1 MDLGLGH
8 GDSIDL
14 NKDCDYRSHAANNN
28 LNRDLHRW
36 LGPCNPAPLAHN
48 KTGPLE
54 VSMLHGSTELVAIVG
69 SPITQVKSPEN
80 FNRWFQANRQDLA
93 MLPIDIRE
101 DSLDAFIDTLR
112 GWQNLRGV
120 VVTVPYKQVLAGRL
134 DEVSERAAALGS
146 VNVIRRQ
153 ADGRLLGDNVD
164 GEGFLNAACLNGFR
178 AEGKRALV
186 IGAGGVGSA
195 IAWSLCQAGV
205 ESLVLSDASA
215 ARCDALAAV
224 LGKAFPAVRID
235 IGYTSLHGFDLLVNA
250 TPAGMGGTGELPLD
264 APQLDSLQATTLV
277 ADVVTSPEI
286 TPLLAAARERG
297 CPIQTGT
304 QMAFAQLGNLGHF
317 MGVTPLQL

>member
-1 MDLGLGH
+1 
-8 GDSIDL
+8 
-14 NKDCDYRSHAANNN
+14 
-28 LNRDLHRW
+28 
-36 LGPCNPAPLAHN
+36 
-48 KTGPLE
+48 
-54 VSMLHGSTELVAIVG
+54 MLHGSTELVAIVG

-101 DSLDAFIDTLR
+101 DALDAFIDTLR

-134 DEVSERAAALGS
+134 DEVSERAAALGT

-164 GEGFLNAACLNGFR
+164 GEGFLNAACLNGFQ
-178 AEGKRALV
+178 ALGKRALV

-205 ESLVLSDASA
+205 ASLVLADASA
-215 ARCDALAAV
+215 ARCERLAGL
-224 LGKAFPAVRID
+224 LGKAFAEVRLE
-235 IGYTSLHGFDLLVNA
+235 IGYESLERFDLLVNA
-250 TPAGMGGTGELPLD
+250 TPAGMGGTGELPLP
-264 APQLDSLQATTLV
+264 AALLEGLRASTLV

-297 CPIQTGT
+297 CAVQTGA

>member
-1 MDLGLGH
+1 
-8 GDSIDL
+8 
-14 NKDCDYRSHAANNN
+14 
-28 LNRDLHRW
+28 
-36 LGPCNPAPLAHN
+36 
-48 KTGPLE
+48 
-54 VSMLHGSTELVAIVG
+54 MLHGSTELVAIVG

-80 FNRWFQANRQDLA
+80 FNRWFQANRLNLA

-101 DSLDAFIDTLR
+101 EALDAFLATLR

-134 DEVSERAAALGS
+134 DEVSERAGALGS

-164 GEGFLNAACLNGFR
+164 GEGFLNAACLNGFQAR
-178 AEGKRALV
+178 DKRALV

-205 ESLVLSDASA
+205 AQLVLSDASA
-215 ARCDALAAV
+215 ERCQRLAAL
-224 LGKAFPAVRID
+224 LGKAFAGVRIE
-235 IGYTSLHGFDLLVNA
+235 IGYTALDSFDLLVNA
-250 TPAGMGGTGELPLD
+250 TPAGMGGTGELPLPL
-264 APQLDSLQATTLV
+264 AQLDSLRPETLV

-297 CPIQTGT
+297 CAIQTGA

>member
-1 MDLGLGH
+1 
-8 GDSIDL
+8 
-14 NKDCDYRSHAANNN
+14 
-28 LNRDLHRW
+28 
-36 LGPCNPAPLAHN
+36 
-48 KTGPLE
+48 
-54 VSMLHGSTELVAIVG
+54 MLHGSTELVAIVG

-80 FNRWFQANRQDLA
+80 FNRWFQDNSRNLA

-101 DSLDAFIDTLR
+101 EALDAFIDTLR

-164 GEGFLNAACLNGFR
+164 GEGFLNAACLNGFQAR
-178 AEGKRALV
+178 GKRALV

-205 ESLVLSDASA
+205 VSLVLSDASL
-215 ARCDALAAV
+215 ARCEALAA
-224 LGKAFPAVRID
+224 LLRKAFAEVD
-235 IGYTSLHGFDLLVNA
+235 VEIGYDSLAGFDLLVNA
-250 TPAGMGGTGELPLD
+250 TPAGMGGTGELPLP
-264 APQLDSLQATTLV
+264 AVHLNQLAASTLV

-286 TPLLAAARERG
+286 TPLLAAARARG
-297 CPIQTGT
+297 CSVQTGP
-304 QMAFAQLGNLGHF
+304 QMALAQLGNLGHF

>member
-1 MDLGLGH
+1 
-8 GDSIDL
+8 
-14 NKDCDYRSHAANNN
+14 
-28 LNRDLHRW
+28 
-36 LGPCNPAPLAHN
+36 
-48 KTGPLE
+48 
-54 VSMLHGSTELVAIVG
+54 MLHGSTELVAIVG

-80 FNRWFQANRQDLA
+80 FNRWFQANRHDLA

-101 DSLDAFIDTLR
+101 DALDAFIATLR

-120 VVTVPYKQVLAGRL
+120 VVTVPYKQALAGRL

-205 ESLVLSDASA
+205 ASLVLSDASA
-215 ARCDALAAV
+215 ARCQALAEL
-224 LGKAFPAVRID
+224 LGKAFARVRIA
-235 IGYTSLHGFDLLVNA
+235 IGYDSLQGFDLVVNA

-264 APQLDSLQATTLV
+264 AAQLDSLDSATLV

-297 CPIQTGT
+297 CAIQTGP
-304 QMAFAQLGNLGHF
+304 QMVFAQLGNLGHF

>member
-1 MDLGLGH
+1 
-8 GDSIDL
+8 
-14 NKDCDYRSHAANNN
+14 
-28 LNRDLHRW
+28 
-36 LGPCNPAPLAHN
+36 
-48 KTGPLE
+48 
-54 VSMLHGSTELVAIVG
+54 MLHGSTELVAIVG

-80 FNRWFQANRQDLA
+80 FNRWFQANALNLA

-101 DSLDAFIDTLR
+101 DALDAFLATLR

-134 DEVSERAAALGS
+134 DEVSERAGALGS

-164 GEGFLNAACLNGFR
+164 GEGFLNAACLNGFQAR
-178 AEGKRALV
+178 GKRALV

-205 ESLVLSDASA
+205 ESLVLSDASTS
-215 ARCDALAAV
+215 RCESLAAL
-224 LGKAFPAVRID
+224 LGKAFASVQVE
-235 IGYTSLHGFDLLVNA
+235 IGYDSLASFDLLVNA
-250 TPAGMGGTGELPLD
+250 TPAGMGGTGELPL
-264 APQLDSLQATTLV
+264 AVEQLDSLRSSALV

-297 CPIQTGT
+297 CAIQTGP

>member
-1 MDLGLGH
+1 
-8 GDSIDL
+8 
-14 NKDCDYRSHAANNN
+14 
-28 LNRDLHRW
+28 
-36 LGPCNPAPLAHN
+36 
-48 KTGPLE
+48 
-54 VSMLHGSTELVAIVG
+54 MLHGSTELVAIVG

-80 FNRWFQANRQDLA
+80 FNRWFQANGQNLA

-101 DSLDAFIDTLR
+101 DALDAFLDTLR

-134 DEVSERAAALGS
+134 DAVSERAAALGS

-164 GEGFLNAACLNGFR
+164 GEGFLNAACLNGFQAR
-178 AEGKRALV
+178 GKRALV

-205 ESLVLSDASA
+205 SSLALSDAST
-215 ARCDALAAV
+215 ARCETLAG
-224 LGKAFPAVRID
+224 LLRKAFGAVQIE
-235 IGYTSLHGFDLLVNA
+235 IGYDSLAGFDLLVNA
-250 TPAGMGGTGELPLD
+250 TPVGMGGTGELPLP
-264 APQLDSLQATTLV
+264 AEHLHSLRASTLV

-297 CPIQTGT
+297 CSIQTGP

>member
-1 MDLGLGH
+1 
-8 GDSIDL
+8 
-14 NKDCDYRSHAANNN
+14 
-28 LNRDLHRW
+28 
-36 LGPCNPAPLAHN
+36 
-48 KTGPLE
+48 
-54 VSMLHGSTELVAIVG
+54 MLHGSTELVAIVG

-80 FNRWFQANRQDLA
+80 FNRWFQANSLNLA

-101 DSLDAFIDTLR
+101 EALDAFLATLR

-134 DEVSERAAALGS
+134 DEVSERAGALGS

-164 GEGFLNAACLNGFR
+164 GEGFLNAACLNGFQAR
-178 AEGKRALV
+178 DKRALV

-205 ESLVLSDASA
+205 QSLVLSDASA
-215 ARCDALAAV
+215 ERCETLAA
-224 LGKAFPAVRID
+224 LLRRAFGGVRIE
-235 IGYTSLHGFDLLVNA
+235 IGYEALDSFDLLVNA
-250 TPAGMGGTGELPLD
+250 TPAGMGGTGELPLPL
-264 APQLDSLQATTLV
+264 AQLDSLRPATLV

-297 CPIQTGT
+297 CPIQTGP